1 MPRLANS
8 SGFVGILSVLLA
20 LVVVGF
26 LYFVMLN
33 PYRTQPVIEN
43 SVEKTIQEQHID
55 TTTYKSVLDST
66 KSEVKRLEQLQL
78 EQAQQ
83 MDLYKIPGQ

>member
-26 LYFVMLN
+26 LYFIMLN

-43 SVEKTIQEQHID
+43 SVGKAIKEQHID
-55 TTTYKSVLDST
+55 TTTYRSVLDST